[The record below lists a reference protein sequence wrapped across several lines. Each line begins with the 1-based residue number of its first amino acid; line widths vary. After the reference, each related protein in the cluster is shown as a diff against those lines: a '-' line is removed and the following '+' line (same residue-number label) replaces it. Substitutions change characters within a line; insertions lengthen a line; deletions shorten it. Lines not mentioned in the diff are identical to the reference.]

1 MLFSKYW
8 PLIFLFI
15 SLSCNKKYDL
25 ESCNELS
32 MKKYRGFTDAHK
44 KFKDNCMSFE
54 IKYTQELC
62 QAALIDLM
70 QTNNLFEVK
79 KKFGDPVESCFN
91 SEDLQRF
98 NK

>member
-1 MLFSKYW
+1 
-8 PLIFLFI
+8 
-15 SLSCNKKYDL
+15 
-25 ESCNELS
+25 

-70 QTNNLFEVK
+70 QTNNLSEVK